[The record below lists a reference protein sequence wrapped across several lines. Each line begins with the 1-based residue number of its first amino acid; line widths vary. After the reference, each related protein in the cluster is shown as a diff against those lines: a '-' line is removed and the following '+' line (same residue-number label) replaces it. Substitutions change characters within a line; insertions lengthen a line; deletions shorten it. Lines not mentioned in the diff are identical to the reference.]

1 MEKKHRLRYIK
12 TGIAVIKKKIYND
25 MMGSKVLLAV
35 YESYLHFVFW
45 LHVVLYIIFLYFV
58 HMCPAFY

>member
-1 MEKKHRLRYIK
+1 
-12 TGIAVIKKKIYND
+12 

-45 LHVVLYIIFLYFV
+45 LHVVLYIFFLYFV